1 MSIVQYL
8 HTPAFLAFSIPGE
21 LWLAPLLAVSLA
33 AAALLG
39 VLPPRRA
46 AGPDRIPPNRPAW
59 PLLGV
64 MFGALGVYL
73 FSASLYETIRHP
85 PSAASAQIST
95 TRPQDRPASETA
107 FVSTVPPLL
116 GFLALLLGDRFSRDI
131 SKQDLGLSLRRLSRG
146 AAWGSIGVVIVVPPL
161 FVMAQLVEILY
172 RRIHYRHPTEHPF
185 LHTLG
190 EKPGVAVVGSIVIGA
205 CVIAPLFEELLFR
218 GYLQTLIR
226 RMLYRI
232 FTRQPGPFGFPVVSE
247 VSNLA
252 NGPLVPAEPPPPTA
266 AQTWSAIVIT
276 SMVFAS
282 VHPAW
287 SQPVIFLLAV
297 CLGYAYERTGNL
309 WVPITIHAGFNTLS
323 TAVFLLGVYAP
334 H

>member
-8 HTPAFLAFSIPGE
+8 HIPAFLAFSIPGE
-21 LWLAPLLAVSLA
+21 LWLAPLVAVSLA
-33 AAALLG
+33 AAALTG

-73 FSASLYETIRHP
+73 FSASLYETIKHP
-85 PSAASAQIST
+85 PSAPSAQIST
-95 TRPQDRPASETA
+95 TQPQERPASETA

-116 GFLALLLGDRFSRDI
+116 GFLALLLGDQFSRDV
-131 SKQDLGLSLRRLSRG
+131 SGQDLGLSLPKLSRG

-190 EKPGVAVVGSIVIGA
+190 ERPGAAVVGAIVIGA
-205 CVIAPLFEELLFR
+205 CVVAPLFEELLFR

-232 FTRQPGPFGFPVVSE
+232 FAREPEPRGFPVISSVSDVE
-247 VSNLA
+247 NAPNVQPETHS
-252 NGPLVPAEPPPPTA
+252 PTN

-276 SMVFAS
+276 SMIFAS

-323 TAVFLLGVYAP
+323 TAIFLLGVYAT